1 MFANLIA
8 WVLDKIHP
16 TPDLVTVT
24 YRWIDTGEVETI
36 SATSA
41 GAAWLFTDPCIEI
54 LDDEGNV
61 I

>member
-8 WVLDKIHP
+8 RMFNKAHS
-16 TPDLVTVT
+16 TSNHVTIT
-24 YRWIDTGEVETI
+24 YRWIGSDKVETI

-41 GAAWLFTDPCIEI
+41 GAAWLFADPCIEI
-54 LDDEGNV
+54 LDNEGNV